1 MPKSRVRA
9 RPAAGSRGQ
18 HEQFGA
24 FKITPA
30 TLRRRAMDE
39 FAPSYDLTEG
49 AIAAMRSIERADH
62 ELMRLAPAR
71 ASLLG
76 RIRREAVARN
86 AFATATIEGN
96 PLSLA
101 DVESLLRENPS
112 IANIE
117 NKEELEILNYVQ
129 FMDSPAAKSAPRVPE
144 DVLLVHKA
152 LFTNVLPDAGSW
164 KLRANFI
171 GNRRDMAVVYVP
183 TVPERVEPELANA
196 LDWVHDAKGEH
207 PLVRALLF
215 HHEFESIHPFRDG
228 NGRAGRAITP
238 TLLHEFGYEGC
249 SFAQIDFKIYRRRAE
264 YYENLALVER
274 GGFQDHTPWLAFML
288 SIVADA
294 YALALELVRFER
306 ELPAELPTRQRQ
318 VADWF
323 ATLHHER
330 PGTRVKFN
338 DVHQAFPEVAGRTL
352 KRDLTSLRDAGV
364 LDVQGTM
371 KGTTYRLGQ

>member
-112 IANIE
+112 IANI
-117 NKEELEILNYVQ
+117 
-129 FMDSPAAKSAPRVPE
+129 
-144 DVLLVHKA
+144 
-152 LFTNVLPDAGSW
+152 
-164 KLRANFI
+164 
-171 GNRRDMAVVYVP
+171 
-183 TVPERVEPELANA
+183 
-196 LDWVHDAKGEH
+196 
-207 PLVRALLF
+207 
-215 HHEFESIHPFRDG
+215 
-228 NGRAGRAITP
+228 
-238 TLLHEFGYEGC
+238 
-249 SFAQIDFKIYRRRAE
+249 
-264 YYENLALVER
+264 
-274 GGFQDHTPWLAFML
+274 
-288 SIVADA
+288 
-294 YALALELVRFER
+294 
-306 ELPAELPTRQRQ
+306 
-318 VADWF
+318 
-323 ATLHHER
+323 
-330 PGTRVKFN
+330 
-338 DVHQAFPEVAGRTL
+338 
-352 KRDLTSLRDAGV
+352 
-364 LDVQGTM
+364 
-371 KGTTYRLGQ
+371 